1 MALQVVEKGIYQ
13 VMSDGTK
20 TCVPFGITKRER
32 EREMKRE
39 RERER
44 DLTKG
49 EREREM
55 KGDLTKGEYALDMLR
70 DCFKR
75 IAAETGIPARE
86 MLANIFEYNGW
97 NDDPLASRKGWNDDP
112 FVS

>member
-44 DLTKG
+44 
-49 EREREM
+49 ERE
-55 KGDLTKGEYALDMLR
+55 KSEYALARRLEVAASMLTK
-70 DCFKR
+70 CFDR
-75 IAAETGIPARE
+75 IEEETGLTARGQI
-86 MLANIFEYNGW
+86 NTNDGW
-97 NDDPLASRKGWNDDP
+97 WKWNNPL
-112 FVS
+112 VS

>member
-1 MALQVVEKGIYQ
+1 MSKTKTISKQVVEKGIYQ

-39 RERER
+39 
-44 DLTKG
+44 LANHG
-49 EREREM
+49 V
-55 KGDLTKGEYALDMLR
+55 ALDMLR

-75 IAAETGIPARE
+75 IAAETGITARE
-86 MLANIFEYNGW
+86 ILADIFEANGW
-97 NDDPLASRKGWNDDP
+97 NDVQDVA
-112 FVS
+112 

>member
-32 EREMKRE
+32 EREFANH
-39 RERER
+39 
-44 DLTKG
+44 G
-49 EREREM
+49 V
-55 KGDLTKGEYALDMLR
+55 ALDMLR
-70 DCFKR
+70 ACFKR

-86 MLANIFEYNGW
+86 ILADIFEANGW
-97 NDDPLASRKGWNDDP
+97 NDVQDVA
-112 FVS
+112 

>member
-1 MALQVVEKGIYQ
+1 MSLQVVEKGIYQ

-39 RERER
+39 
-44 DLTKG
+44 LANHG
-49 EREREM
+49 V
-55 KGDLTKGEYALDMLR
+55 ALDMLR
-70 DCFKR
+70 TCFKQ

-86 MLANIFEYNGW
+86 LLADIFEANGW
-97 NDDPLASRKGWNDDP
+97 NDNQL
-112 FVS
+112 VS

>member
-1 MALQVVEKGIYQ
+1 MSLQVVEKGIYQ

-20 TCVPFGITKRER
+20 TYIPFGITKRER

-39 RERER
+39 LAKR
-44 DLTKG
+44 
-49 EREREM
+49 
-55 KGDLTKGEYALDMLR
+55 EYALDMLR

-86 MLANIFEYNGW
+86 ILADIFEANGW
-97 NDDPLASRKGWNDDP
+97 NDDQL
-112 FVS
+112 VS

>member
-1 MALQVVEKGIYQ
+1 MSLQVVEKGIYH

-39 RERER
+39 
-44 DLTKG
+44 LANHG
-49 EREREM
+49 V
-55 KGDLTKGEYALDMLR
+55 ALDMLR
-70 DCFKR
+70 TCFKQ

-86 MLANIFEYNGW
+86 LLADIFEANGW
-97 NDDPLASRKGWNDDP
+97 NDNQL
-112 FVS
+112 VS